1 MKTSLYRHHIQLSAK
16 MVDFAGFEMPIHY
29 EKGINYECSA
39 VRSDVGIFDVSHMG
53 QILING
59 EKAFEFV
66 QYITTNDVSKLS
78 PGQCQYTV
86 ICDQEGGIID
96 DLILYCMNDGYLLVV
111 NASNIKKD
119 FEWIKNQQI
128 DKVEITDLSKEIS
141 LVAIQGP
148 KSRDILNNI
157 DDFKNH
163 ISDLGFYNFIDIS
176 DNHGLKI
183 ISRTGYTGEL
193 GFEIYGN
200 HDFIN
205 SIWSLLVDN
214 YSVNPI
220 GLGARDILR
229 MEMRYLLYG
238 NDMDNKITPY
248 ECGLGWIVAGAKGDF
263 IGRDAMFNVKKSM
276 DKKLVGFLM
285 NDRCVPRPGYPI
297 VSNGND
303 VGYVT
308 SGTFSS
314 VLGHGIGM
322 GYVKCSDINND
333 IFIKVRDKEF
343 SCSLIKGPFIKGS
356 SLFE

>member
-1 MKTSLYRHHIQLSAK
+1 MKTSLYDQHIKLNAK

-29 EKGINYECSA
+29 LKGINHECNA
-39 VRSDVGIFDVSHMG
+39 VRNDVGAFDVSHMG
-53 QILING
+53 QIFIKG
-59 EKAFEFV
+59 ENAFKFV

-78 PGQCQYTV
+78 PGECQYTV
-86 ICDQEGGIID
+86 ICNPEGGIID
-96 DLILYCMNDGYLLVV
+96 DLILYCMEDGYLLVV
-111 NASNIKKD
+111 NASNIKQD

-128 DKVEITDLSKEIS
+128 DNVKITDLSEQIS

-148 KSRDILNNI
+148 KSRGILNNI

-163 ISDLGFYNFIDIS
+163 ISDLGFYNFIDMS
-176 DNHGLKI
+176 DDHGFKI

-205 SIWSLLVDN
+205 SIWSLLVDK
-214 YSVNPI
+214 YSVSPI

-238 NDMDNKITPY
+238 NDMNNKITPY
-248 ECGLGWIVAGAKGDF
+248 ECGLGWIVGASKGDF
-263 IGRDAMFNVKKSM
+263 IGRDAMLDIKNNM

-285 NDRCVPRPGYPI
+285 KDRCVPRSGYPI
-297 VSNGND
+297 VSNSND

-314 VLGHGIGM
+314 ILGCGIGM
-322 GYVKCSDINND
+322 GYVKETEIDNN
-333 IFIKVRDKEF
+333 ISIKVRNKEF
-343 SCSLIKGPFIKGS
+343 LCSLIKGPFIKGS

>member
-1 MKTSLYRHHIQLSAK
+1 
-16 MVDFAGFEMPIHY
+16 
-29 EKGINYECSA
+29 
-39 VRSDVGIFDVSHMG
+39 
-53 QILING
+53 
-59 EKAFEFV
+59 
-66 QYITTNDVSKLS
+66 
-78 PGQCQYTV
+78 
-86 ICDQEGGIID
+86 
-96 DLILYCMNDGYLLVV
+96 MNDGYLLVV

-157 DDFKNH
+157 DNFKSH

-205 SIWSLLVDN
+205 SIWSLLVNN

-238 NDMDNKITPY
+238 NDMDENITPF
-248 ECGLGWIVAGAKGDF
+248 ECGLGWVVAKNSDF
-263 IGRDAMFNVKKSM
+263 LGRSNVMSKKSP
-276 DKKLVGFLM
+276 DKKIIAISM
-285 NDRCVPRPGYPI
+285 NERWIPRKGYKI
-297 VSNGND
+297 YNKNNEI
-303 VGYVT
+303 GYIT
-308 SGTFSS
+308 SGTFSPTINK
-314 VLGHGIGM
+314 GIAL
-322 GYVKCSDINND
+322 GYVNTLGFDSQN
-333 IFIKVRDKEF
+333 IFVNIRNKQLSAD
-343 SCSLIKGPFIKGS
+343 FIKGS
-356 SLFE
+356 FIEGNSLFE